1 MRLDF
6 QQKRVGFAVAYC
18 PQCDCSR
25 GLDEN
30 REIKTK
36 YGRVFVETIRH
47 DRSDRVMKPAF
58 REKGE
63 VSRVFHTCSACE
75 FEIHFPK
82 ANTRTEFLDS
92 MKSDMEWKNVVR
104 PIGLILLVVAAT
116 TIGRLVWKNTHG
128 WGTIFLYPTAV
139 SLPALTFL
147 YAFNRMQKRHRNILN
162 AISFASKKF
171 LIGFL
176 FLMFVA
182 IVAFFVQSLV
192 PGGSEAHIADAIDW
206 LALLIVVFF
215 VVRQGIDHYRLLK
228 LIDDELS
235 AHFQS
240 AKEEHQKRQESQWT
254 GPEEESDDAYIE
266 RCLKLFGLGPSA
278 THAEFKTAYKSF
290 MRANHPDVIASI
302 EGATERHIR
311 EATERCQVANSLKE
325 VLEKYFSERQ
335 GEPRYA

>member
-1 MRLDF
+1 MRLEF
-6 QQKRVGFAVAYC
+6 QQKKGGVVAYC

-104 PIGLILLVVAAT
+104 PIGLILLVFAAT
-116 TIGRLVWKNTHG
+116 TIGRLVWKNTNG

-139 SLPALTFL
+139 SLPTLAFL
-147 YAFNRMQKRHRNILN
+147 YSFRRLPARYKNILN
-162 AISFASKKF
+162 AVAFASKKF
-171 LIGFL
+171 LIGL
-176 FLMFVA
+176 FLVLGVSMMA
-182 IVAFFVQSLV
+182 SLV
-192 PGGSEAHIADAIDW
+192 QWLVPKGKEAHIANVISW
-206 LALLIVVFF
+206 LGLVGLIVF
-215 VVRQGIDHYRLLK
+215 VVLRGVDHYRLLK

-235 AHFQS
+235 AYFRS